1 MARLTDR
8 PQPGRPSPGSP
19 APGTPPPR
27 SPFLPP
33 QQRPQLPPADPRVRQ
48 RGLAAVIIAVLSLV
62 PLMAIGNLQR
72 AATVAGVALAVA
84 AVAVLLGFSAM
95 SAARKSGTQR
105 PRGALAGA
113 VLGLIGMV
121 GSGLALLGFLLF
133 SAQID
138 QYVSCMNGAT
148 GSSQQQACQSQ
159 LEKAIDSRVSAIG
172 K

>member
-8 PQPGRPSPGSP
+8 PPPGAPRPGS
-19 APGTPPPR
+19 PPPR

-33 QQRPQLPPADPRVRQ
+33 GQRPQLPPADPRIRQ
-48 RGLAAVIIAVLSLV
+48 RGLAAVTIAILGLL
-62 PLMAIGNLQR
+62 PLMLIGNLQR
-72 AATVAGVALAVA
+72 AATVAGVALVVAAVA
-84 AVAVLLGFSAM
+84 AVLGFSAM
-95 SAARKSGTQR
+95 SAAKRSGTGR

-113 VLGLIGMV
+113 VLGLIGVVCSGV
-121 GSGLALLGFLLF
+121 GMIGFLLF

-148 GSSQQQACQSQ
+148 GSSQQQACHTQ
-159 LEKAIDSRVSAIG
+159 LQKAIDNRVSGIG